1 MSCRPFFLTL
11 ALASFASLQAAA
23 PHLVKPLNLRPA
35 PVTLPGNILGST
47 GTTAYFAVKNAR
59 WELWKTD
66 GTPEGTQRVVELPDG
81 VSIDVDGGAA
91 AAGQRLI
98 FKGEDAAH
106 GKEPWVTDG
115 TAAGTHLLSDIAT
128 GATGSDVEQLRGLG
142 AEGWFTAT
150 TAETGRELW
159 RSDGTPEG
167 TKLAAD
173 LVSGP
178 ATSNPVI
185 LGSAGTRV
193 FATRSDSA
201 VVAIA
206 SDGSVTQLAN
216 VNAGRGVAIG
226 DRFIFS
232 TFMPSPIGFTLP
244 WSLYVTDGTA
254 AGTKVLRASLLTGA
268 GLSPS
273 LVADGSY
280 VWFNADDGTSGDEL
294 WRTDGTA
301 AGTAIYFDAASH
313 PTGATKAH
321 QITLVG
327 GKLFFFGQFG
337 SDTNLYTAG
346 PGRAFTLVR
355 SQIDSPGPTYAVNG
369 RLLFAFRETSSRTV
383 WWSSD
388 GTLEGTAKV
397 ANPVAPIATVVNDRF
412 LFRAVDAEHGTET
425 WTSDGTAAGT
435 RLLVNAGFA
444 PTTGSQPQTLT
455 PFGNGILFVAYD
467 GFEWGLWSSDG
478 SEAHT
483 VRLSRLSHPISVSA
497 VSNGIF
503 WFKQNT
509 KELWRSDGTAAGTY
523 RTPFSP
529 MGSIDDL
536 LPYRN
541 GVAVADRRFESTV
554 RLWFTTDGTPAGT
567 AQFNIGP
574 DQLTGSIA
582 VSGDFVYFGS
592 GQPGGRKVVMRTDGT
607 WPGTKVAAELPSNA
621 LPIDVTASGNLI
633 YVTSGGSNAALDL
646 WRIDPDQSVPI
657 RLGGFND
664 ATIFRKAF
672 GASRF
677 AAAGFEANVWIS
689 DGTPAGTFVA
699 TSAFAG
705 AGFTVGGSN
714 IYWLSTKRLW
724 ISDGTRVGTRTVS
737 LDDDPAIQDVCYCA
751 SAVWVD
757 GHLYFRHA
765 STAAG
770 TELWITDATAAGTH
784 LLADVNPGPASS
796 MPANFVQSGSTLFF
810 TAHNASYGEELWALP
825 LGPRRRAAA
834 Q

>member
-1 MSCRPFFLTL
+1 MFS
-11 ALASFASLQAAA
+11 ASLHAAV

-35 PVTLPGNILGST
+35 PVALPGNILGST

-81 VSIDVDGGAA
+81 ISIDVDGGAA

-98 FKGEDAAH
+98 FKAEDAAH

-115 TAAGTHLLSDIAT
+115 TASGTHLLSDVAA
-128 GATGSDVEQLRGLG
+128 GAAASDVEQFRALG
-142 AEGWFTAT
+142 AEAWFTAVT
-150 TAETGRELW
+150 PANGRELW

-178 ATSNPVI
+178 ESSNPTI
-185 LGSAGTRV
+185 LGIAGTRV
-193 FATRSDSA
+193 FVTRNGGI
-201 VVAIA
+201 VAIA
-206 SDGSVTQLAN
+206 TDGTVTQLAN
-216 VNAGRGVAIG
+216 VNATRGVAIG
-226 DRFIFS
+226 DRFIFG
-232 TFMPSPIGFTLP
+232 TFTLSVASGATLP

-254 AGTKVLRASLLTGA
+254 AGTKLIRASLSNGV

-273 LVADGSY
+273 FVSDGTY
-280 VWFNADDGTSGDEL
+280 VWFNADDGSANGEEL

-301 AGTAIYFDAASH
+301 AGTAVYFDAAVR
-313 PTGATKAH
+313 PPGGTKAH
-321 QITLVG
+321 LMTLAG
-327 GKLFFFGQFG
+327 GKLFFFGQLG
-337 SDTNLYTAG
+337 IDTNLYTVG
-346 PGRAFTLVR
+346 PDRTFTLVR
-355 SQIDSPGPTYAVNG
+355 GKTDSPGPTYSVNG
-369 RLLFAFRETSSRTV
+369 RLVFAYREGSRTV

-388 GTLEGTAKV
+388 GTNEGTAKV
-397 ANPVAPIATVVNDRF
+397 GEPLAPIATIVNDRF
-412 LFRAVDAEHGTET
+412 LFRASDAEHGNET
-425 WTSDGTAAGT
+425 WTSDATAAGT
-435 RLLVNAGFA
+435 RLLVNAGFD

-455 PFGNGILFVAYD
+455 PFGNGILFSAYD
-467 GFEWGLWSSDG
+467 GYEWGLWSSDG
-478 SEAHT
+478 SEANT
-483 VRLSRLSHPISVSA
+483 VRLSRLSHPIYLSTI
-497 VSNGIF
+497 SNGIF

-536 LPYRN
+536 LAYRN
-541 GVAVADRRFESTV
+541 GILVGDRRFESTV

-574 DQLTGSIA
+574 DQVTGTIA
-582 VSGDFVYFGS
+582 VSGDFVYFGN

-607 WPGTKVAAELPSNA
+607 WPGTKVAAELSSNA
-621 LPIDVTASGNLI
+621 SPINVTASGNLI
-633 YVTSGGSNAALDL
+633 YVMSGGL
-646 WRIDPDQSVPI
+646 WRIDPDQSVPV
-657 RLGGFND
+657 RLGDFND
-664 ATIFRKAF
+664 ASLSSKAF
-672 GASRF
+672 GMSRF
-677 AAAGFEANVWIS
+677 AAAGFQANVLIS

-699 TSAFAG
+699 PSTYAG
-705 AGFTVGGSN
+705 GGFTVGGSN

-724 ISDGTRVGTRTVS
+724 ISDGTRLGTRTVS
-737 LDDDPAIQDVCYCA
+737 IDDDPAIQDVCYCA
-751 SAVWVD
+751 SAAWAD
-757 GHLYFRHA
+757 GHLYFRHP

-784 LLADVNPGPASS
+784 LFADINPGPASS
-796 MPANFVQSGSTLFF
+796 TPGNFVVSGSTLFF

-825 LGPRRRAAA
+825 LGPRRHVAFR
-834 Q
+834 